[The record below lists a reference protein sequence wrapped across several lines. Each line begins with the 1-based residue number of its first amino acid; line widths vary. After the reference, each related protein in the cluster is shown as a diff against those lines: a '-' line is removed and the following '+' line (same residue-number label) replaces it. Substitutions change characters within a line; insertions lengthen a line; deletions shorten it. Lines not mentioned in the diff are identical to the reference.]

1 MSEARPLALSCS
13 LLSELPV
20 SPVLPVSPFIS
31 SSLELESR
39 SPTLGIVVVVILFD
53 EGLIFGQT
61 GRGLE
66 GRCCGGGGD
75 MLSRLLELS
84 ALLVFVG
91 GAWGSA
97 ALLVWVTLAGW
108 GGRGTAFEELVES
121 KGRGRDIGCLPAG
134 FCWGGDRRCCWF
146 KGWVLVL
153 DGRA

>member
-1 MSEARPLALSCS
+1 
-13 LLSELPV
+13 
-20 SPVLPVSPFIS
+20 
-31 SSLELESR
+31 
-39 SPTLGIVVVVILFD
+39 
-53 EGLIFGQT
+53 
-61 GRGLE
+61 
-66 GRCCGGGGD
+66 

-97 ALLVWVTLAGW
+97 ALLVWVTLAG
-108 GGRGTAFEELVES
+108 AFEDLVES
-121 KGRGRDIGCLPAG
+121 KGSGRDIGCLPAG